1 VGRLPVVVTL
11 AALTADDLVRVLT
24 EPKNAITRQFQRFL
38 GLDKVDLVFTDG
50 ALRATADAALSRKT
64 GARALRTIVEEA
76 LLEVMYDIPERTEV
90 RKCII
95 TEETIRDGRPPLLL
109 TEVEVEK
116 GLGETNHAEIE
127 IAEARGETA

>member
-1 VGRLPVVVTL
+1 VVTL
-11 AALTADDLVRVLT
+11 SALTADDLVRVLT
-24 EPKNAITRQFQRFL
+24 EPKNAITRQFKRFL

-109 TEVEVEK
+109 TEAEVEK
-116 GLGETNHAEIE
+116 GVDETNYAETV
-127 IAEARGETA
+127 AASGESA